1 VQRGLTTSTTA
12 SLVAAFTAPRSRRR
26 GPVHLFELPS
36 SSARSAQIFRRNVH
50 SRQQARLSART
61 YQVVDIE
68 LEGITAAGAAPG
80 RFPGIELREK
90 KFPIPFPTDAEPE
103 VLPFDVETTV
113 RA

>member
-1 VQRGLTTSTTA
+1 MRTQKATITPTPID
-12 SLVAAFTAPRSRRR
+12 AAFTAPRSTSR

-36 SSARSAQIFRRNVH
+36 SSARSAQILRRNVH

-61 YQVVDIE
+61 CQVGDIE
-68 LEGITAAGAAPG
+68 LEGITAARAAPG

-90 KFPIPFPTDAEPE
+90 KFPIPLHTDASFEKLE
-103 VLPFDVETTV
+103 ATV

>member
-1 VQRGLTTSTTA
+1 VQRGFTTSTTA
-12 SLVAAFTAPRSRRR
+12 SLFAAFTAARSRRR

-50 SRQQARLSART
+50 SRQQG
-61 YQVVDIE
+61 V
-68 LEGITAAGAAPG
+68 AAGAAPS

-90 KFPIPFPTDAEPE
+90 KFPIPLHTDASFEKLE
-103 VLPFDVETTV
+103 ATV

>member
-1 VQRGLTTSTTA
+1 MQRGLTTSTTA
-12 SLVAAFTAPRSRRR
+12 SLFAAFTAPRSRRR

-61 YQVVDIE
+61 YQVVEIE
-68 LEGITAAGAAPG
+68 LEGITAAGAARS

-90 KFPIPFPTDAEPE
+90 KFPIPLHTDASFEKLE
-103 VLPFDVETTV
+103 ATV